1 MPAEQLVLAFH
12 DDKKFC
18 FERAPVRSESTFG
31 GPMIPQIEGV
41 EYGPK
46 PLHMIAELSWMHMPA
61 LSEESHINK
70 LPLIYGMHYSGCTLR
85 YRVGGAGI
93 ELLEIEPCESLEDWP
108 YANFPPLLPYIPLR
122 LSDVPTRASYA
133 KFVDA
138 FGHSNL
144 DNTQRADLVAIVPPP
159 ASIGLSL
166 WGMGDGE
173 DVMIVF
179 ECDLK
184 QKEVLAYNV
193 TT

>member
-12 DDKKFC
+12 DNKKFC

-31 GPMIPQIEGV
+31 GPMNPRIEGV
-41 EYGPK
+41 EFGPR

-61 LSEESHINK
+61 LSDVSRINK
-70 LPLIYGMHYSGCTLR
+70 LPLIYGMYYSGCKLR
-85 YRVGGAGI
+85 YRVVPGGI
-93 ELLEIEPCESLEDWP
+93 ELLELEPRESLEDWP
-108 YANFPPLLPYIPLR
+108 YSNFPPLLPYIPLR
-122 LSDVPTRASYA
+122 LSDVPTRASYT

-144 DNTQRADLVAIVPPP
+144 DNRQPADLVAIVPPP
-159 ASIGLSL
+159 ASIAVSL
-166 WGMGDGE
+166 WGRGDGE

-184 QKEVLAYNV
+184 KKEVLAYNV